1 MLRSKAIKVVE
12 YEPKGASTIVDKALL
27 DIYTD
32 YLISSFSSTTA
43 TGLSQLLDHAVSHD
57 QITRFLAQ
65 RPRTSADLWQI
76 VKPVVRCV
84 ESDEGVLIV
93 DDSIEE
99 KPYTDENDLI
109 CWHYDH
115 SKDRSVKGI
124 NFLTALYQV
133 GDVSLPVA
141 FDLVTKTEIVIDK
154 KTTKPRRKSTL
165 TKNERYR
172 EMLKACAH
180 NQLKFGYVLN
190 DAWYSSADNMKF
202 VRHELHKE
210 FIMPLKSNRK
220 VALTLA
226 DKQRGAYVAVE
237 SLALEE
243 GAVRE
248 VYLEAVDFPLLF
260 AKQVFINDDRTTGT
274 LYLVSSDLTLTYDEV
289 TTLYQRRWRVE
300 EYHKSLK
307 QNASLAKSPTRT
319 TTTQTNHFFA
329 AVCAFV
335 KLERLKTKTK
345 LNHFALKSKI
355 YMSGLRTA
363 YQELQ
368 SLGPKPLVKAACA

>member
-1 MLRSKAIKVVE
+1 M
-12 YEPKGASTIVDKALL
+12 DKALL
-27 DIYTD
+27 DLYTD
-32 YLISSFSSTTA
+32 YLISSFSYTTA
-43 TGLSQLLDHAVSHD
+43 TGLSQLLDHALSHD
-57 QITRFLAQ
+57 QITRFLSQ

-76 VKPVVRCV
+76 VKPVVRHV
-84 ESDEGVLIV
+84 ERDEGVLIV

-109 CWHYDH
+109 AWHYDH

-124 NFLTALYQV
+124 NFLTALYQT
-133 GDVSLPVA
+133 GAVSLPVA

-154 KTTKPRRKSTL
+154 KTGKPRRKSTQ

-172 EMLKACAH
+172 QMLKACAR

-237 SLALEE
+237 ALATQE
-243 GAVRE
+243 GVMQE

-260 AKQVFINDDRTTGT
+260 AKQVFTFDDRTTGT
-274 LYLVSSDLTLTYDEV
+274 LYLVASDLTLTYEEV

-319 TTTQTNHFFA
+319 VTTQTNHFFA

-335 KLERLKTKTK
+335 KLERLKVKTK
-345 LNHFALKSKI
+345 LNHFAIKSKI
-355 YMSGLRTA
+355 YVSALQTA
-363 YQELQ
+363 YEELQ
-368 SLGPKPLVKAACA
+368 SLGPKPLVIAACA